1 MIVIVVLHVFLAAL
15 MLKIVRSGVLS
26 VVSGVFGLIFG
37 GLFLV
42 IASAFMEQGP
52 ATRLAADALFVC
64 GGIDILVCASS
75 VLAAMRGRGLVR
87 AEDTPAM

>member
-15 MLKIVRSGVLS
+15 MLKIVRSGMLS

-42 IASAFMEQGP
+42 IASAFMEQGS
-52 ATRLAADALFVC
+52 AMRLAADALFVC
-64 GGIDILVCASS
+64 GGIDIFVCASS
-75 VLAAMRGRGLVR
+75 VLAAMRGRGLAR